1 MTDPGPSLFEVAA
14 ALARAEAESLP
25 TIDAALSRADRVR
38 FVSQLRHAF
47 RFPDEWDDPDAPVS
61 SEGERV
67 RACRDAGVDPYGEL

>member
-1 MTDPGPSLFEVAA
+1 MTDPRPSLFEVAA

-47 RFPDEWDDPDAPVS
+47 RFPDDAEDRAPIS
-61 SEGERV
+61 SESARV
-67 RACRDAGVDPYGEL
+67 RDCLDAGVDPYGEL